1 MVGDRPLQH
10 INHAWP
16 VDVIVDRTEHAA
28 GCDGDHAHPKLAP
41 RHAVDL
47 GTKIHGRQRLD
58 RNASGFKR

>member
-1 MVGDRPLQH
+1 
-10 INHAWP
+10 
-16 VDVIVDRTEHAA
+16 VDRTEHAA